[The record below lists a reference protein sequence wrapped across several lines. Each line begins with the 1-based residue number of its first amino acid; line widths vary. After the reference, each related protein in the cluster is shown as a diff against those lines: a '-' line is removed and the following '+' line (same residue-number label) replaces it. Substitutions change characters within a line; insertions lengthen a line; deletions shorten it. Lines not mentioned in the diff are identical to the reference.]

1 MFYQIRLKGHLD
13 PRHTKW
19 LEGFSLTLSPGGETI
34 LTGRIV
40 DQAALFGLLFRI
52 RDLGI
57 PLLSINEIDPDRAG
71 VNNAGT
77 ANHDSHINRL

>member
-1 MFYQIRLKGHLD
+1 MGPSLPAD
-13 PRHTKW
+13 E
-19 LEGFSLTLSPGGETI
+19 LEALERRTEGWKPLSPGGETI
-34 LTGRIV
+34 LTGRIT

-57 PLLSINEIDPDRAG
+57 PLLSINEIEPDRAE

-77 ANHDSHINRL
+77 VNHDSHINRL